1 MLDRTIPELPM
12 TTPMALATR
21 VRALRAASIAVVLL
35 TIAACAD
42 KAKTRAAADSV
53 LASDLALAG
62 QQTAN
67 PTFQDTAVAP
77 APKPASVAPKE
88 PPAPVRTRTAE
99 RPRTKRPTPV
109 AQAPA
114 PQPTPAPIVQPPPIV
129 AAPAPAAAP
138 IVASIGTGAGGTL
151 TSGSKVCSSTNLPG
165 DKIVATLNSEITGSN
180 GAVIPAGS
188 TVVLEI
194 ASVTP
199 GQSAETAQMQLRVRS
214 VIVNDKTYNVDAT
227 ITPETPMEKTKVA
240 GDDPN
245 ADKKKVIGGAIAGAI
260 LGQMIGHN
268 TKGTVIGAAAGAA
281 AGAAVAKS
289 GGEKWQACLPAGAS
303 LRLTLNAP
311 LVISS

>member
-1 MLDRTIPELPM
+1 MAQ
-12 TTPMALATR
+12 TT
-21 VRALRAASIAVVLL
+21 RARLLRAASIAVVLCAA
-35 TIAACAD
+35 AACVD
-42 KAKTRAAADSV
+42 KAKSSAAPDSI
-53 LASDLALAG
+53 LARDLALAG

-77 APKPASVAPKE
+77 APKQAEQAPKE
-88 PPAPVRTRTAE
+88 PPAPIRTRTAQKPKTE
-99 RPRTKRPTPV
+99 VPRQV
-109 AQAPA
+109 AEAPA
-114 PQPTPAPIVQPPPIV
+114 PRPAPIVQPPAAV
-129 AAPAPAAAP
+129 AAPAPTPAP
-138 IVASIGTGAGGTL
+138 IVSSIGAGAGGTL

-165 DKIVATLNSEITGSN
+165 DKIVATLNSEITGTN

-188 TVVLEI
+188 TVVLEV

-199 GQSAETAQMQLRVRS
+199 GENAETAQMQLRVRS

-227 ITPETPMEKTKVA
+227 ITPTTPMEKTKVV

>member
-1 MLDRTIPELPM
+1 M
-12 TTPMALATR
+12 TTPRAQTTR
-21 VRALRAASIAVVLL
+21 ARMLRAASIAVVLF
-35 TIAACAD
+35 TAACAD
-42 KAKTRAAADSV
+42 KAKSSGAPDTI
-53 LASDLALAG
+53 LARDLALAG

-77 APKPASVAPKE
+77 TPKQVDQAPKQVPT
-88 PPAPVRTRTAE
+88 PVRTRTAQKPKTQV
-99 RPRTKRPTPV
+99 PRQV
-109 AQAPA
+109 AQAPRPA
-114 PQPTPAPIVQPPPIV
+114 PPIVQPPAAV
-129 AAPAPAAAP
+129 AAPAPTPAP
-138 IVASIGTGAGGTL
+138 IVASIGAGAAGTL

-165 DKIVATLNSEITGSN
+165 DKIVATLNSEITGTN

-199 GQSAETAQMQLRVRS
+199 GENAETAQMQLRVRS

-227 ITPETPMEKTKVA
+227 ITPTSSMEKTKVA

>member
-1 MLDRTIPELPM
+1 M
-12 TTPMALATR
+12 TTPIAQTTR
-21 VRALRAASIAVVLL
+21 ARVLRAASIAVVLL
-35 TIAACAD
+35 TVAACAD
-42 KAKTRAAADSV
+42 KAKRTAATDSI
-53 LASDLALAG
+53 LARDLALAG

-77 APKPASVAPKE
+77 APKPAAQAPKE
-88 PPAPVRTRTAE
+88 PPAPVRTRTAQK
-99 RPRTKRPTPV
+99 PKTQVPKQV

-114 PQPTPAPIVQPPPIV
+114 PAPAPVVQPPTTVIS
-129 AAPAPAAAP
+129 APAAAP
-138 IVASIGTGAGGTL
+138 IIASIGAGAGGTL

-165 DKIVATLNSEITGSN
+165 DKIVATLNSEITGTN

-199 GQSAETAQMQLRVRS
+199 GENAETAQMQLRVRS

-227 ITPETPMEKTKVA
+227 ITPTTPMEKTKVA

-289 GGEKWQACLPAGAS
+289 GGEKWQACLPSGAS

>member
-214 VIVNDKTYNVDAT
+214 VIVNDKTYNVDAS
-227 ITPETPMEKTKVA
+227 ITPTTPMEKSKVA